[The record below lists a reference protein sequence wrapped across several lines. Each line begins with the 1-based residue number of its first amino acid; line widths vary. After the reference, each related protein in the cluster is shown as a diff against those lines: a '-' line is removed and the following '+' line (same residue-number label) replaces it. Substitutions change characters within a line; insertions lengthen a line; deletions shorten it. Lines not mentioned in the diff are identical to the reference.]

1 MHIYLCMHIYVY
13 IHIHTQ
19 VDTWICMCRYEY
31 ADIRTCMYV
40 RLLKKWAHTVS
51 IHLRTHCCNV
61 LQHAATRCN
70 MLQHSRNL
78 PYTCATAPDIFETTA
93 FRFSARF
100 PYRSVLCVYWVCCS
114 VLQCVTVCCRVLPC
128 VAVCCRVLPCV
139 AGCCTVLQGVAVWF
153 SLSIHCN
160 IPTATHCN
168 TLHRIEARTVCLEFT
183 QHTLLAGELNTIFWQ
198 KRGTFDRSKGSFFNR
213 GVLCKKVRI
222 FDRKRGTFGKWALT

>member
-1 MHIYLCMHIYVY
+1 MCVFSKSE
-13 IHIHTQ
+13 HTQ
-19 VDTWICMCRYEY
+19 FLYIC
-31 ADIRTCMYV
+31 
-40 RLLKKWAHTVS
+40 AHTVA
-51 IHLRTHCCNV
+51 TYCNT
-61 LQHAATRCN
+61 LQHAATCCSIVGTCHTLVQQRPTFSKPQ
-70 MLQHSRNL
+70 LFVFL
-78 PYTCATAPDIFETTA
+78 PDSHTEAC
-93 FRFSARF
+93 
-100 PYRSVLCVYWVCCS
+100 SVCIECVAVCCS
-114 VLQCVTVCCRVLPC
+114 VLPCVAVCYRVLPC